1 MNNPIANMPPLV
13 TIEVHANGQT
23 RIMCNI
29 AKIEAVK
36 LLGSVMEELRY
47 QAYRESERLVQVAPG
62 MPDASVLTASS

>member
-1 MNNPIANMPPLV
+1 MNNPITNLPPLV

-36 LLGSVMEELRY
+36 LLGSVMEELRH
-47 QAYRESERLVQVAPG
+47 QAYREGDRLVQVAPG
-62 MPDASVLTASS
+62 IPSASVLPNS